1 MHSVHHH
8 DGTVGHIVAVQ
19 SLDSFIVPV
28 FDLAREDFRQKTP
41 VELEFADLAVVVVL
55 AYGVALKV

>member
-1 MHSVHHH
+1 MHHH

-41 VELEFADLAVVVVL
+41 VEFQCADLAVVVVL
-55 AYGVALKV
+55 AYGVAFKV